1 MSLTPATIPVFVP
14 VVNRFDLLKLCLDSL
29 SIRLTTEPV
38 IINNSGME
46 LPEEFHRHTILTP
59 GTHWSCPESSLTFSQ
74 TQNLMLELAS
84 KTKKPFYFFMH
95 SDAEDN
101 GGILDKLFDM
111 AMIQRD
117 KWGVIF
123 TSYDALACYNTEA
136 FQAVGGWDENL
147 KWYRSECDMYRRLR
161 LAGYPTLDSGLNVK
175 HTPSS
180 TLSSDFSIKARVDAE
195 NVTGRAYYIRKW
207 GGDNEAEKY
216 EVPFDG
222 KAQA

>member
-1 MSLTPATIPVFVP
+1 MVNGGMCMSSTRATIPVFVP
-14 VVNRFDLLKLCLDSL
+14 VVNRFDLLKRCLDSL

-38 IINNSGME
+38 IINNSGKE
-46 LPEEFHRHTILTP
+46 LPPELHHHTIVTP
-59 GTHWSCPESSLTFSQ
+59 ENPLTFSQ
-74 TQNLMLELAS
+74 TQNLMLKLAAS
-84 KTKKPFYFFMH
+84 HPFYFFMH

-101 GGILDKLFDM
+101 EGILDKLFDTARLQM
-111 AMIQRD
+111 D

-123 TSYDALACYNTEA
+123 TNYDALACFNTEA
-136 FQAVGGWDENL
+136 FRAVGGWDENL

-180 TLSSDFSIKARVDAE
+180 TLNADFSIKARVDAE

-207 GGDNEAEKY
+207 GGDNEEERY
-216 EVPFDG
+216 EVPFNG
-222 KAQA
+222 ETQA